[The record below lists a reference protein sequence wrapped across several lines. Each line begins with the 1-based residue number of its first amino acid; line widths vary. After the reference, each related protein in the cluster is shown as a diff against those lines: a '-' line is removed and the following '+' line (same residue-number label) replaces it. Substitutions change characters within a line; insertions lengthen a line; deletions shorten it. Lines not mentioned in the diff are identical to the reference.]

1 MSNRLLV
8 LIVVIV
14 AFSALS
20 VMALLDVG
28 YLGIIEPHFKTWG
41 AGQVLADLVIALT
54 LVVIWMADDA
64 RAKGINPWPFVVVT
78 LFAGSFGPLL
88 YLAMRELKASA
99 QAPAH

>member
-1 MSNRLLV
+1 MPNRLLV